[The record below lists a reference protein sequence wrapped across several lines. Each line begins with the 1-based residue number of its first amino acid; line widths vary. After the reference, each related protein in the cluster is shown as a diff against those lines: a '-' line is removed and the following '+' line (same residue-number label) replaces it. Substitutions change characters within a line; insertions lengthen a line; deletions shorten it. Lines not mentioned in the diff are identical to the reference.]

1 MKTELCCYLLV
12 VLGLALAFGPATING
27 QMTDI
32 ARPIESKEL
41 KCLVCKASMAE
52 MELAAS
58 KVDPNKKVEV
68 GDYRLDTT
76 GESKKKKKILYA
88 KSEMY
93 LTEMMET
100 VCDRMDD
107 YAKAR
112 YKKNGRPIVMKM
124 MTDGGMNPDMA
135 NVNFVQEGDL
145 NKTLK
150 HLCLEIVENYD
161 EDIIRMFQEEVVKD
175 TDIRLCS
182 QVAKYCKQ
190 EAVDEE
196 YEYEESEEAHGE
208 L

>member
-1 MKTELCCYLLV
+1 MKTDIRAYFLV
-12 VLGLALAFGPATING
+12 AIGLTAVLAPVPTNS
-27 QMTDI
+27 QMGDI

-58 KVDPNKKVEV
+58 KVDRHKKVEV

-88 KSEMY
+88 KSEMF
-93 LTEMMET
+93 LTEMMES

-112 YKKNGRPIVMKM
+112 YKKTGRPVVLKM
-124 MTDGGMNPDMA
+124 MTEGGMNPEMS

-150 HLCLEIVENYD
+150 HLCLEVVEDYD
-161 EDIIRMFQEEVVKD
+161 EEIIRMFQEDVVKD

-182 QVAKYCKQ
+182 QVANYCRDQ
-190 EAVDEE
+190 PVDEE
-196 YEYEESEEAHGE
+196 YEYEQGEEEREE